1 MCSREP
7 IPGKSKLCRSLVRL
21 AGCAGTRDA
30 SGRMSAVLVL
40 SPAPLG
46 VELWGGDQQA
56 VVEFMMWAHLL
67 GGVNCSVVGLVSSVV
82 NIYIG
87 LNEG

>member
-1 MCSREP
+1 M
-7 IPGKSKLCRSLVRL
+7 RL

-46 VELWGGDQQA
+46 LEPWGGDQQA
-56 VVEFMMWAHLL
+56 VVEFVH
-67 GGVNCSVVGLVSSVV
+67 VGTSAWWC
-82 NIYIG
+82 
-87 LNEG
+87 